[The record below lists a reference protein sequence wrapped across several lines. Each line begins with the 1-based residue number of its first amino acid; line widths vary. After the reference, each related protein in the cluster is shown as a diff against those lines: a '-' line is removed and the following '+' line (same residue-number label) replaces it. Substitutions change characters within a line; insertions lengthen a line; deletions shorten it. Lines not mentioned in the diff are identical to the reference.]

1 MGYLRIIPLVDA
13 SVLDDQVRE
22 LLRRLDEAGI
32 SAPSDNAADEIA
44 P

>member
-1 MGYLRIIPLVDA
+1 MGYLRIVPLVDA

-22 LLRRLDEAGI
+22 LLRRLDEAGR
-32 SAPSDNAADEIA
+32 SAPSGNAADEMA